1 MTLVTDN
8 KSIDAT
14 KLPKRNSLDHLR
26 LYKKHNPEDFLR
38 LYKRTKTPCSNSCT
52 SMKDFLRLYKRT
64 KNPCSNSCTSKSK
77 HIQIETR
84 GIPSEADI
92 IRLYRKR
99 SLRLYKKDGLR
110 LYWKLRKNL
119 HHRHVQPLKSRIFF
133 TKCHLFKTSM

>member
-52 SMKDFLRLYKRT
+52 S
-64 KNPCSNSCTSKSK
+64 KSK

-110 LYWKLRKNL
+110 LY
-119 HHRHVQPLKSRIFF
+119 
-133 TKCHLFKTSM
+133 

>member
-38 LYKRTKTPCSNSCT
+38 LYKRTK
-52 SMKDFLRLYKRT
+52 
-64 KNPCSNSCTSKSK
+64 NPCSNSCTSTSKHSK
-77 HIQIETR
+77 HIEIETR

-110 LYWKLRKNL
+110 LY
-119 HHRHVQPLKSRIFF
+119 
-133 TKCHLFKTSM
+133 